1 MIAIALAS
9 VLIAY
14 LPGAI
19 LFRLPLGERTR
30 RAALPVEERLFW
42 HVVISLAWSLA
53 VVLVLAAFGAYSIGW
68 VIAVNG
74 ALVGVL
80 VAAARGRL
88 LYSGTAAA
96 PTATVLLPVLLVVLA
111 AVRFFPS
118 SEYIIGGKDPGGYIN
133 QGVLIAT
140 RGSLVIHEPEV
151 AAIPAP
157 VRTLFF
163 NSHGNMEYFD
173 NRFMGFFLQDPETGS
188 VVGQFP
194 HLYPA
199 SIALAYDIG
208 GIRAALG
215 TVGFWAVLGVVAVY
229 LLGARLI
236 GRPAAFAAGVLL
248 SFNLAEVFFGGYPNT
263 EVVMQAL
270 LFAAILACARAHQDG
285 DPFFAPVAGVLAALL
300 IFLRQDAP
308 LAVGALGVA
317 VVAAWIVDS
326 KRPRVGFIV
335 PLAVAAVAGWFYWS
349 GPMRATFWRTMMV
362 IYWVPVWA
370 IVSGLV
376 AGAAAIALALRLKVL
391 RTDAVR
397 RAVPMGA
404 AAVLIALALY
414 AWFLREPGGKLTDY
428 DAATFRT
435 FVSVYSFPLGMTLA
449 LAGVLVVVPRYFWR
463 DPGFMIVTAVFAVVF
478 FDDLRI
484 VPEHLWMARR
494 FLPVILPATMLF
506 AAAAALGT
514 WERWPRGPQAIR
526 AIVGVLV
533 LIVLGQQYRIAAA
546 PAVSHVE
553 FKGLVDHVDEL
564 AKRFTDRDLV
574 IVESR
579 GASDVHVMAIPLA
592 YLHGRRVLVL
602 ENELPDKPMLE
613 SFLTDAVNRY
623 DRVFFLGGGGTDLLS
638 PGIRATALTYVRREA
653 PSFVVSPWHTY
664 QGGIRAYKFHYS
676 LYRLEPAPVTAS
688 GFSLDIGFEDDLQV
702 VRLGDKEM
710 TEGRTFRWTGRQS
723 YISVRGLTGREREI
737 AFVMQDGGRP
747 ESAPPAVVDVYVA
760 DAAEPLG
767 RITVKGS
774 FAEYRLPIPPEAL
787 KAAMAAS
794 GRQLRLVS
802 SVWKPSEFSNS
813 TDTRDLGVMVDRVE
827 IR

>member
-19 LFRLPLGERTR
+19 LLRLPVADRSR
-30 RAALPVEERLFW
+30 RAALPVEERIFW

-53 VVLVLAAFGAYSIGW
+53 VVLVLASVDAYRLER
-68 VIAVNG
+68 VMTVNG
-74 ALVGVL
+74 LL
-80 VAAARGRL
+80 VAGLLVAARGRL
-88 LYSGTAAA
+88 SYAGTAAA
-96 PTATVLLPVLLVVLA
+96 PTAAVLLPVLLVVLA

-133 QGVLIAT
+133 QGVLMAT

-151 AAIPAP
+151 AAIPGP

-163 NSHGNMEYFD
+163 NTHGNMEYFD

-215 TVGFWAVLGVVAVY
+215 AVGFWAVLGVVAVY
-229 LLGARLI
+229 LVGARLI
-236 GRPAAFAAGVLL
+236 GRPAAAAASVLL
-248 SFNLAEVFFGGYPNT
+248 SFNLAQVFFGGYPNT
-263 EVVMQAL
+263 EMVMQAL
-270 LFAAILACARAHQDG
+270 LFAAILALARAQQDG
-285 DPFFAPVAGVLAALL
+285 DAFFGPVAGVLAGLL

-317 VVAAWIVDS
+317 AVVAWVVDS
-326 KRPRVGFIV
+326 KRPRIGFIV

-349 GPMRATFWRTMMV
+349 GPMRATFWRTQMV
-362 IYWVPVWA
+362 IGRYPAWA
-370 IVSGLV
+370 VIGGLV
-376 AGAAAIALALRLKVL
+376 AAVAVIALALRLKSL
-391 RTDAVR
+391 KSDWTR
-397 RAVPMGA
+397 RAVPMA
-404 AAVLIALALY
+404 SVAVLIALALY
-414 AWFLREPGGKLTDY
+414 AWFLRQPGGKLTDF

-435 FVSVYSFPLGMTLA
+435 FVEVYAFPLGMIMA
-449 LAGVLVVVPRYFWR
+449 LVGLLVVVPRRFWR

-484 VPEHLWMARR
+484 WPEHLWMARR
-494 FLPVILPATMLF
+494 FLPVILPATLLF

-526 AIVGVLV
+526 AIVGAIV
-533 LIVLGQQYRIAAA
+533 LIILGQQYRIAAA

-553 FKGLVDHVDEL
+553 YKGLVDHVSEL
-564 AKRFTDRDLV
+564 AGRFTERDLV
-574 IVESR
+574 VVESR
-579 GASDVHVMAIPLA
+579 DSGDVHVLSIPLA
-592 YLHGRRVLVL
+592 YIHARRVLVL
-602 ENELPDKPMLE
+602 ESAVPDKAMFE
-613 SFLTDAVNRY
+613 TFLADAEKRY
-623 DRVFFLGGGGTDLLS
+623 ERVFFLGDGGTDLLS
-638 PGIRATALTYVRREA
+638 PGIRATPITYVQRES
-653 PSFVVSPWHTY
+653 PSFIVTPWNAY
-664 QGGIRAYKFHYS
+664 RPGIRTVKFNYS
-676 LYRLEPAPVTAS
+676 VYRLARAPLVAG
-688 GFSLDIGFEDDLQV
+688 GFALDVGYEDDLQV
-702 VRLGDKEM
+702 VRFGGKEI

-723 YISVRGLTGREREI
+723 FVSVLGLTGREREVV
-737 AFVMQDGGRP
+737 FTMQDGGRP
-747 ESAPPAVVDVYVA
+747 ASAPAAVVEVYVA

-767 RITVKGS
+767 RITVKGG
-774 FAEYRLPIPPEAL
+774 FAEYRLPLPPEAL
-787 KAAMAAS
+787 KAATAAT

-802 SVWKPSEFSNS
+802 TVWRPSEFSAS
-813 TDTRDLGVMVDRVE
+813 TDTRELGVMVDRVE

>member
-1 MIAIALAS
+1 MIRIALAAIL
-9 VLIAY
+9 VAY
-14 LPGAI
+14 LPGAM
-19 LFRLPLGERTR
+19 LFRLPVAERTR
-30 RAALPVEERLFW
+30 RASLPVEERIFW
-42 HVVISLAWSLA
+42 HVMISLAWSLT
-53 VVLVLAAFGAYSIGW
+53 VVLVLAAFGAYRLERVLIGN
-68 VIAVNG
+68 AT
-74 ALVGVL
+74 L
-80 VAAARGRL
+80 VAVVVAVARTRL
-88 LYSGTAAA
+88 GYSGTAAA
-96 PTATVLLPVLLVVLA
+96 PTARALVPVLLVVLA

-118 SEYIIGGKDPGGYIN
+118 SEYVIGGKDPGGYIN

-140 RGSLVIHEPEV
+140 HGSLIIHDPEV

-173 NRFMGFFLQDPETGS
+173 NRFMGFFLQDPETGA

-208 GIRAALG
+208 GIRGALG
-215 TVGFWAVLGVVAVY
+215 AVGFWAVLGVVAVY
-229 LLGARLI
+229 LVGARLI

-248 SFNLAEVFFGGYPNT
+248 SFNIAEVFFGGYPNT

-285 DPFFAPVAGVLAALL
+285 DAFFAPVAGVLASLL

-326 KRPRVGFIV
+326 KRPRIGFIV

-349 GPMRATFWRTMMV
+349 GPMRATFWRTQMV
-362 IYWVPVWA
+362 IWRAPVWA
-370 IVSGLV
+370 IIGGLV
-376 AGAAAIALALRLKVL
+376 AAIAGIALAVRLKSL
-391 RTDAVR
+391 KSDGFR
-397 RAVPMGA
+397 RAVPMA
-404 AAVLIALALY
+404 SVAVLIALALY
-414 AWFLREPGGKLTDY
+414 AWFLRQPGGKLTDF
-428 DAATFRT
+428 DAAAFRT
-435 FVSVYSFPLGMTLA
+435 FVGVYAFPLGMILA
-449 LAGVLVVVPRYFWR
+449 LAGLLIVMPRRFWH
-463 DPGFMIVTAVFAVVF
+463 DPAFMAVTAVYAAF
-478 FDDLRI
+478 FFYDLQI
-484 VPEHLWMARR
+484 WPEHLWMARR

-526 AIVGVLV
+526 AIVGVIV
-533 LIVLGQQYRIAAA
+533 LIILGQQYRIAAA

-553 FKGLVDHVDEL
+553 FKGLVEHMDEL

-579 GASDVHVMAIPLA
+579 DSSDVHVMGIPLA
-592 YLHGRRVLVL
+592 YIHGRHVLVL
-602 ENELPDKPMLE
+602 ESPLPDKAMFE
-613 SFLTDAVNRY
+613 TFLSDATKRY

-638 PGIRATALTYVRREA
+638 PGTRASLLTIVQREA
-653 PSFVVSPWHTY
+653 PSFIQSPWNAY
-664 QGGIRAYKFHYS
+664 RGGIRPYKVDYS
-676 LYRLEPAPVTAS
+676 LYRLEAAAVPAS
-688 GFSLDIGFEDDLQV
+688 GFSLDIGFDDDLQV
-702 VRLGDKEM
+702 VRLGGKEVA
-710 TEGRTFRWTGRQS
+710 EGRTFRWTSRQGFVT
-723 YISVRGLTGREREI
+723 VRGLTGREREVV
-737 AFVMQDGGRP
+737 FTMQDGGRP
-747 ESAPPAVVDVYVA
+747 ASAPPAVVDVYVA

-767 RITVKGS
+767 RITVKGG

-787 KAAMAAS
+787 KAMMTAT
-794 GRQLRLVS
+794 GRQIRLVS
-802 SVWKPSEFSNS
+802 TVWKPSQFSAS

>member
-1 MIAIALAS
+1 MILIALAAIL
-9 VLIAY
+9 VAY
-14 LPGAI
+14 LPGAV
-19 LFRLPLGERTR
+19 LFRLPVAERTR
-30 RAALPVEERLFW
+30 RASLPVEERIFW
-42 HVVISLAWSLA
+42 HVMISLAWSLT
-53 VVLVLAAFGAYSIGW
+53 VVLVLAAFGAYRFERVLIGN
-68 VIAVNG
+68 A
-74 ALVGVL
+74 ALVAGV
-80 VAAARGRL
+80 VAMARTRL
-88 LYSGTAAA
+88 GYSGTAAA
-96 PTATVLLPVLLVVLA
+96 PTARALAPLLLVVLA

-118 SEYIIGGKDPGGYIN
+118 SEYVIGGKDPGGYIN

-173 NRFMGFFLQDPETGS
+173 NRFMGFFLQDPESGA

-215 TVGFWAVLGVVAVY
+215 AVGFWAVLGVVAVY
-229 LLGARLI
+229 LVGARLI

-270 LFAAILACARAHQDG
+270 LFAAILASARAHQDG
-285 DPFFAPVAGVLAALL
+285 DAFFAPVAGVLAALL

-326 KRPRVGFIV
+326 KRPRIGFIV
-335 PLAVAAVAGWFYWS
+335 PLAVAAIAGWFYWS

-370 IVSGLV
+370 IVGGLV
-376 AGAAAIALALRLKVL
+376 TGAAAIALALRLKVL
-391 RTDAVR
+391 RTNAVR
-397 RAVPMGA
+397 RAVPMA
-404 AAVLIALALY
+404 SAAVLIALALY
-414 AWFLREPGGKLTDY
+414 AWFLRQPGGKLTDF

-435 FVSVYSFPLGMTLA
+435 FVEVYAFPLGIIAA
-449 LAGVLVVVPRYFWR
+449 LAGMLVVMLRHFWR
-463 DPGFMIVTAVFAVVF
+463 DPGFMIVVAVFAVVF

-484 VPEHLWMARR
+484 WPEHLWMARR
-494 FLPVILPATMLF
+494 FLPVILPATLLF

-526 AIVGVLV
+526 AMVGAIV
-533 LIVLGQQYRIAAA
+533 LIILGQQYRIAAA

-553 FKGLVDHVDEL
+553 YKGLVDHVNEL
-564 AKRFTDRDLV
+564 AGRFTERDLV

-579 GASDVHVMAIPLA
+579 GSGDVHVLSIPLA
-592 YLHGRRVLVL
+592 YIHGRRVLVL
-602 ENELPDKPMLE
+602 ENEVPDKAMFE
-613 SFLTDAVNRY
+613 TFLADAEQRY
-623 DRVFFLGGGGTDLLS
+623 ERVFFLGDGGTDLLS
-638 PGIRATALTYVRREA
+638 PGIRATPITYVQRES
-653 PSFVVSPWHTY
+653 PSFIVTPWNAY
-664 QGGIRAYKFHYS
+664 RPGIRTVKFHYS
-676 LYRLEPAPVTAS
+676 VYRLERVPLVPS
-688 GFSLDIGFEDDLQV
+688 GFALDVGFEDDLQV
-702 VRLGDKEM
+702 VRFGGKEI

-723 YISVRGLTGREREI
+723 FIAVRGLTGREREVV
-737 AFVMQDGGRP
+737 FVMQDGGRP
-747 ESAPPAVVDVYVA
+747 DSAPPAVVDVYVA

-767 RITVKGS
+767 RITVKGG
-774 FAEYRLPIPPEAL
+774 FAEYRLAIPPEAL
-787 KAAMAAS
+787 KAAMAAT

-802 SVWKPSEFSNS
+802 TVWKPSEFSAS